1 MPATTAPRQGG
12 PARRLEHRSLVD
24 LVTDQLHR
32 AILNGEVAPGSSVSI
47 VELCQQLGV
56 SHIPVREALRR
67 LESEGLL
74 SLRPG
79 RSALV
84 APLTSEDLT
93 GIYRL
98 RRLIEGELAER
109 AGRAMS
115 PAALARAAE
124 ALAAYAGAGL
134 EPATWARTHHAFHE
148 ALLSDVAGVA
158 DRRVLEVLW
167 RSGDRYLH
175 LLTGHLE
182 RHPQDVEAAVQD
194 HRDLL
199 DLAEAGETGEF
210 ARAWVAHL
218 DRSEAAL
225 LAVLAQR
232 PGTSEP

>member
-1 MPATTAPRQGG
+1 MAATTAPRRGEQ
-12 PARRLEHRSLVD
+12 ARALGHRSLVD

-32 AILNGEVAPGSSVSI
+32 AILNGEIAPGSSVSI
-47 VELCQQLGV
+47 VELCQQFGV

-109 AGRAMS
+109 AVHHLGADS
-115 PAALARAAE
+115 LARARE

-134 EPATWARTHHAFHE
+134 EPAARAHAHHGFHE
-148 ALLSDVAGVA
+148 ALLADVMGVA

-182 RHPQDVEAAVQD
+182 RNPQDVEAAVRE

-199 DLAEAGETGEF
+199 DLAEAGEP
-210 ARAWVAHL
+210 ARFSAAWVAHL

-232 PGTSEP
+232 GGQGRP